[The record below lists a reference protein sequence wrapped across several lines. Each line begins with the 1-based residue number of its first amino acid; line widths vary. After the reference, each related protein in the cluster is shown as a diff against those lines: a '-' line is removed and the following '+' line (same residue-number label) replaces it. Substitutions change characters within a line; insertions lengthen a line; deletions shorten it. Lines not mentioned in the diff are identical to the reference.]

1 MMLWQKRHP
10 ICFFLN
16 ASITASIV
24 EGVQTHLKASG
35 YQFRTMHSPL
45 TLSKYKGMKLYV
57 KQSDGGNT
65 TISHCELLLVC
76 RSCIAHRRMIADF
89 FRAGWERPSQ
99 DHVCKKCTMRSR
111 YGSFVKLYRAW
122 PSETHVGVG
131 GGVGRA
137 TVR

>member
-10 ICFFLN
+10 IYFFLN

-45 TLSKYKGMKLYV
+45 TLSKYRGMKLYAN
-57 KQSDGGNT
+57 KSDGGNT

-89 FRAGWERPSQ
+89 FERDGKGHP
-99 DHVCKKCTMRSR
+99 KIT
-111 YGSFVKLYRAW
+111 YVKSVPCVA
-122 PSETHVGVG
+122 
-131 GGVGRA
+131 A
-137 TVR
+137 TVVLLSCTGPGQVKHM